1 MKLKITGKELMITE
15 ALNDYV
21 EKKLSRIEKY
31 FDDLEADVTLRTEK
45 NEQIAEMNIY
55 ANGESYRAVTE
66 DKDLYASIDKDIDIL
81 EGQIRKSKTRK
92 EKMMR
97 DDTLKVL
104 EVKTESRP
112 EVVNEIVK
120 TSYYSMQINNIYEI
134 TGLQDFKQ
142 KAYVEDNLSIHD
154 VVLLTQAGTES
165 INLQRSDTL
174 ILYDIPFSIKT
185 ILQLLGRI
193 TRIDSKYSAQYIHF
207 IEASNTIDTYKRLL
221 ISIHGDIINKIFG
234 EIETLPVELTLVDQK
249 IQQKLRNKLLWS
261 FKSHRLPT
269 EEEIENIIYSN
280 LD

>member
-120 TSYYSMQINNIYEI
+120 TSYYSIKPLTPEDAMLALQEYPTHNFLALINVE
-134 TGLQDFKQ
+134 TGK
-142 KAYVEDNLSIHD
+142 V
-154 VVLLTQAGTES
+154 
-165 INLQRSDTL
+165 
-174 ILYDIPFSIKT
+174 
-185 ILQLLGRI
+185 
-193 TRIDSKYSAQYIHF
+193 
-207 IEASNTIDTYKRLL
+207 
-221 ISIHGDIINKIFG
+221 
-234 EIETLPVELTLVDQK
+234 
-249 IQQKLRNKLLWS
+249 
-261 FKSHRLPT
+261 
-269 EEEIENIIYSN
+269 NIIHKLKDGKNYG
-280 LD
+280 LVEPEA